1 MSTVNKIAIGSDHR
15 GFTIKQALIAALK
28 TSGRT
33 VEDKGPHSQNSVDYP
48 EFARKVAISVA
59 SGESSCGILICGSGI
74 GMSITANKFRGIRAA
89 LCHDIHSA
97 EMCRRHNDANI
108 LVLGEAVGT
117 ELAQSMLKVWLETS
131 FEAARHKKRISLIE
145 QIEKEN
151 FKV

>member
-33 VEDKGPHSQNSVDYP
+33 VEDKGPHSQNAVDYP
-48 EFARKVAISVA
+48 EFAQKVAISVA
-59 SGESSCGILICGSGI
+59 SGECSCGILICGSGI

-117 ELAQSMLKVWLETS
+117 ELAQNMLKIWLETS
-131 FEAARHKKRISLIE
+131 FEAARHKKRIALIE